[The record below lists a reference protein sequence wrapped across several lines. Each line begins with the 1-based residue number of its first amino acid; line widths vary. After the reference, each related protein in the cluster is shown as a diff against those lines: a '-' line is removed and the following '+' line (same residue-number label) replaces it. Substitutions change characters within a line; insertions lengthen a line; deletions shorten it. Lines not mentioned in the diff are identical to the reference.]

1 MEGQISIGLIMRS
14 SILTIVS
21 RCLSLNLMLLM
32 GCTGLDPVSEMNLE
46 GNRLFESGDFEAA
59 LKQYKEA
66 QLENK
71 EEVSELHFNAGDAHY
86 KQEGYE
92 DAFQEFGRVLSM
104 EDTSLTSE
112 AFYNLGNTL
121 FRQEKFQE
129 AAEAFKKSLAF
140 RSEDLDAKINLEMT
154 LEKLKEQQQKEN
166 QENRKPP
173 EPSDYAKDL
182 KEQAEALVTQYRYRQ
197 AHDLMTEGLKIDS
210 TVGSFQEFI
219 NRIKDIVDIEGM
231 VL

>member
-1 MEGQISIGLIMRS
+1 MAWGSDSDSVS
-14 SILTIVS
+14 SGS
-21 RCLSLNLMLLM
+21 S
-32 GCTGLDPVSEMNLE
+32 
-46 GNRLFESGDFEAA
+46 FEAA
-59 LKQYKEA
+59 LKQYKDA
-66 QLENK
+66 QLEKK

-92 DAFQEFGRVLSM
+92 EAFQEFGRVLSM

-129 AAEAFKKSLAF
+129 AAEAFKKALAF

-154 LEKLKEQQQKEN
+154 LEKLKEREQKEN

-182 KEQAEALVTQYRYRQ
+182 KEQAESLVAQYRYRQ

-210 TVGSFQEFI
+210 TVGSFQDFI
-219 NRIKDIVDIEGM
+219 NRIRDIVDIEGR